1 MMATGGDCGEGKGR
15 DCLAC
20 ARIGSARRRGRPILI
35 SARARVGGRHFT
47 GARERIVALSR
58 GRNIDI
64 YFLIICDRARFKI
77 LSIRITPPP

>member
-15 DCLAC
+15 DRLGC
-20 ARIGSARRRGRPILI
+20 ARIGSARWRERPFLI
-35 SARARVGGRHFT
+35 SGRARVDPPTFHR
-47 GARERIVALSR
+47 AREKFAARSR

-64 YFLIICDRARFKI
+64 SFLIICDRARLKI